1 MDERS
6 CDMVGVLSDLA
17 VDEGEEVKKGQV
29 ICLIESM
36 KIMFEVRASRKGR
49 VHYLVELG
57 EIVGEGEPVAE
68 IV

>member
-1 MDERS
+1 MNERS
-6 CDMVGVLSDLA
+6 CDIIGTLADLA
-17 VDEGEEVKKGQV
+17 VDEGEAVEAGQL
-29 ICLIESM
+29 ICMVESM
-36 KIMFEVRASRKGR
+36 KVMFPVHASRAGR